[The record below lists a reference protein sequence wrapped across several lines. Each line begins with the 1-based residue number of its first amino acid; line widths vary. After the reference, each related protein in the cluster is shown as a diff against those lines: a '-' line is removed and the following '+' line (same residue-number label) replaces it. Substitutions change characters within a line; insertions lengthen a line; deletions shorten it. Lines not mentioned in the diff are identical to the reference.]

1 MARDSKLVFNFTN
14 ANSGNAGTLN
24 VWNPTL
30 TGTTATAYFAAP
42 SGGATYGFQRAASNA
57 LNKSGF
63 RDQQADQSQIATI
76 NSVVSAI
83 ANDPAVVGNTEM
95 YEAYVRVTYG
105 QLGAALA
112 SGQQLQI
119 LIEAASDSGTGTAGT
134 DWSPV
139 SSAVIVSTAPRT
151 YGSQG
156 SYAMAS
162 GVVTLASHGLVL
174 GDVVMFTGA
183 SMTNYTAGQPLYV
196 VAVVDANTFRVS
208 TTPNGAVASTYSG
221 TSMTVYATPVTGKR
235 IVSIPCAPTAK
246 PWLRVAVYS
255 LSTGTASVQYSGVFI
270 QDAFVT
276 IGRDSAAL
284 A

>member
-14 ANSGNAGTLN
+14 ANSANVGTLN
-24 VWNPTL
+24 VWNAPL
-30 TGTTATAYFAAP
+30 TGTTAAAYLSVP

-57 LNKSGF
+57 LNKSGY
-63 RDQQADQSQIATI
+63 RDQQADQSQIATV

-83 ANDPAVVGNTEM
+83 ANDPAVFGNTEM

-105 QLGAALA
+105 QLGASLA
-112 SGQQLQI
+112 TGQQLQI

-134 DWSPV
+134 DWAPI
-139 SSAVIVSTAPRT
+139 SSAVIVSNAQRTVTAT
-151 YGSQG
+151 TF
-156 SYAMAS
+156 AS
-162 GVVTLASHGLVL
+162 GVISATAHGLQN
-174 GDVVMFTGA
+174 GDVVMVTGA
-183 SMTNYTAGQPLYV
+183 AYTNYTAGQPLYV
-196 VAVVDANTFRVS
+196 VGASTNSFNVS
-208 TTPNGAVASTYSG
+208 TTPNGPVATTY
-221 TSMTVYATPVTGKR
+221 TVTTPVVYATPANGKR

-255 LSTGTASVQYSGVFI
+255 LSTGTQAVQYSGVFI

-276 IGRDSAAL
+276 VSRDSAAL